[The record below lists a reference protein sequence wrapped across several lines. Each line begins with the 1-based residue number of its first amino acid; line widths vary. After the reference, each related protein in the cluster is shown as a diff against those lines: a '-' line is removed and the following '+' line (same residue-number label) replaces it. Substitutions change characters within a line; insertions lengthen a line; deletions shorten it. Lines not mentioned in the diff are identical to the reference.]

1 MQALLL
7 DDNLMS
13 AMRIEPQLRALNYQV
28 RTARK
33 IPAGGTEENEA
44 PQLVLINLGSRP
56 LNGVTLIE
64 ELRRQYPQARIVG
77 FCGHL
82 EVEIRQAAKQAGIDK
97 LLTNDQAFSQLQQS
111 L

>member
-13 AMRIEPQLRALNYQV
+13 AMRIEPQLKAMEYSV
-28 RTARK
+28 ITARR
-33 IPAGGTEENEA
+33 IPSENEEA
-44 PQLVLINLGSRP
+44 PQLIIINLGSRS
-56 LNGVTLIE
+56 LNGVALIE
-64 ELRRQYPQARIVG
+64 ELRRRYPQARIIG

-97 LLTNDQAFSQLQQS
+97 LLTNDQVFSQLQQS

>member
-13 AMRIEPQLRALNYQV
+13 SGRIERQLQALEYSV
-28 RTARK
+28 TTARR
-33 IPAGGTEENEA
+33 IPAEGEEP

-56 LNGVTLIE
+56 LNGVALIE
-64 ELRRQYPQARIVG
+64 ELRRRFPDARIVG

-97 LLTNDQAFSQLQQS
+97 LLTNDQAYSQLQQV